1 MARPDITPMNLP
13 NPTHRKTAVH
23 PSQTPASTFSSI
35 RAKLR
40 AVKAFFPALAFILF
54 AVSAQAATS
63 GAVIREEGAIY
74 LEDLLMKPA
83 RLATVADTPIFYKND
98 LGRYLGTLR
107 KGQIVELQ
115 AVSDTAYRVRGMAQ
129 QGQVAGWVD
138 PKFLNP
144 LKQDFIDG
152 LKQNDA
158 RRKEVLALIARNEVA
173 INMTPEE
180 VMQSL
185 GKPAKKSSKL
195 DAKGREDVWE
205 FIRYERVPQETI
217 GRDPVGNLVRTII
230 YVKVPAGKI
239 SVTFSNNLVAS
250 LEQSEGVLDAGRVSV
265 VTAPFFVPY

>member
-1 MARPDITPMNLP
+1 MNLR
-13 NPTHRKTAVH
+13 PTRRITLCR
-23 PSQTPASTFSSI
+23 PQTPASTFWLI

-40 AVKAFFPALAFILF
+40 PVKAFLPALAFILI

-63 GAVIREEGAIY
+63 GAVIREEGSIY

-83 RLATVADTPIFYKND
+83 RLATVADAPIYYHSDFA
-98 LGRYLGTLR
+98 RYLGTLK

-144 LKQDFIDG
+144 LKKDFLDS
-152 LKQNDA
+152 LKQNAA
-158 RRKEVLALIARNEVA
+158 RRKEVQALIAKNEVA

-180 VMQSL
+180 VLQAL

-195 DAKGREDVWE
+195 DAKGREDMWE
-205 FIRYERVPQETI
+205 YIRYERVPQETV
-217 GRDPVGNLVRTII
+217 GRDPAGNLIRTII
-230 YVKVPAGKI
+230 YVKVPAGKV
-239 SVTFSNNLVAS
+239 SVTFANNLVSA
-250 LEQSEGVLDAGRVSV
+250 LEQSEGTVDAGRVSV